1 MREART
7 KFLLSHID
15 DVGEGEGAG
24 LCVFTQRIAPTCALH
39 HSAVL
44 SYVVFTQRI
53 APTCAFHH
61 SAVLTYVIETGSLDK
76 SCKFVQHRGM
86 LEFVRYSRLIPVP
99 DTKYQLIW

>member
-15 DVGEGEGAG
+15 DVGGGEGAG

-39 HSAVL
+39 
-44 SYVVFTQRI
+44 
-53 APTCAFHH
+53 C

-76 SCKFVQHRGM
+76 DCNFYNIGACWSLFVK
-86 LEFVRYSRLIPVP
+86 V
-99 DTKYQLIW
+99 D